1 VLNNLDVTG
10 VHVHERALLLV
21 VGLPSGETGLQEGDG
36 VRKLSSVVGG
46 LNIEALSL
54 GLVKLRVVTLGKL
67 LLQIENLVLKGEL
80 VNLVLGLQ
88 GEDLIIS
95 ILAEALAV
103 VCRRV
108 QLLNVLNSFVDLA
121 RVALVDARLVTQLL
135 APGVDVL
142 AEGLVLRLQIVQ
154 LSGGLLASVLE
165 ELDLVLILS
174 RLTS

>member
-1 VLNNLDVTG
+1 MLNNLDVTG

-21 VGLPSGETGLQEGDG
+21 VSLPSGETGLQEGDG
-36 VRKLSSVVGG
+36 VRKLSSVVSG

-154 LSGGLLASVLE
+154 LGGGLLASVLE

-174 RLTS
+174 RLSS

>member
-1 VLNNLDVTG
+1 
-10 VHVHERALLLV
+10 
-21 VGLPSGETGLQEGDG
+21 LPSGETGLQEGDG
-36 VRKLSSVVGG
+36 VRKLSSVVAG

-54 GLVKLRVVTLGKL
+54 GLVKLRVVTLAKL

-121 RVALVDARLVTQLL
+121 RVALVDARLVMQLL

-154 LSGGLLASVLE
+154 LGGGLLASVLE

>member
-21 VGLPSGETGLQEGDG
+21 VGLPSGETGLQESDG

-154 LSGGLLASVLE
+154 LGGGLLASVLE

>member
-1 VLNNLDVTG
+1 
-10 VHVHERALLLV
+10 
-21 VGLPSGETGLQEGDG
+21 LPSGETGLQEGDG

-121 RVALVDARLVTQLL
+121 RVALVDARLVMQLL

-154 LSGGLLASVLE
+154 LGGGLLASVLE